1 MSILLKR
8 PGRRF
13 VLRGKVWGLKTS
25 QAMAEFFFWELAF
38 QVPPKIR
45 AGNRCFNPR
54 AMLVTEIG
62 GARPPNEIVL
72 D

>member
-1 MSILLKR
+1 MY
-8 PGRRF
+8 
-13 VLRGKVWGLKTS
+13 GLFIYL
-25 QAMAEFFFWELAF
+25 Q
-38 QVPPKIR
+38 
-45 AGNRCFNPR
+45 NYPR

>member
-1 MSILLKR
+1 MHS
-8 PGRRF
+8 
-13 VLRGKVWGLKTS
+13 
-25 QAMAEFFFWELAF
+25 A
-38 QVPPKIR
+38 R
-45 AGNRCFNPR
+45 ANVSGAVVGSLSSRLNTDPR

>member
-1 MSILLKR
+1 MSASGAARR
-8 PGRRF
+8 PNGER
-13 VLRGKVWGLKTS
+13 VKT
-25 QAMAEFFFWELAF
+25 AFFFD
-38 QVPPKIR
+38 
-45 AGNRCFNPR
+45 PR